1 MPVLSVR
8 LSDADVADLS
18 VLQSR
23 LGLDS
28 ASAVI
33 RAGIQ
38 ALKREGLQ
46 PQAQE
51 EPPPPPVL
59 RAQVEPSTAPRVGI
73 GQSRPV
79 PKTGHRL

>member
-1 MPVLSVR
+1 MPVFSVR
-8 LSDADVADLS
+8 LSDAEAAKLS
-18 VLQSR
+18 ALQSS
-23 LGLDS
+23 LGLDN
-28 ASAVI
+28 AGAVL

-38 ALKREGLQ
+38 ALEREGLQ

-79 PKTGHRL
+79 PKTGHRP